1 MDVKKVLSD
10 LDRKIAQD
18 AKAAKL
24 QRDVEKGLKVWQAAE
39 EFSSRTGIHAA
50 EVINSGILEQYP
62 DGKIPEDEAKALTL
76 NVCGRVYTYVADVS
90 EKAQQATN
98 DAAGVGLKPLVPEFD
113 RERAEGIGKQ
123 IAGYENVSE
132 HKEQIRKE
140 LVNNSRSIVDNT
152 IKVNARAHE
161 AAGLVPR
168 VTRVYDG
175 VGLSNGRTCE
185 WCKERCGENMTYQ
198 EAYDKGAFQRHPG
211 CGCEILYSVGKR
223 TQRQTDWTKNQWEEI
238 SDVSSKPFIQN
249 ENTIT
254 PEERIAWA
262 NHDFAPTLKNFDE
275 YEKEWIDTHF
285 EYLNDSQKE
294 FMRSQM
300 QAMFDNCEYHM
311 AISEDSL
318 EKVLQGGRFK
328 SIIEIDENN
337 LMVEGRRIVTEK
349 AFGCDESTLTG
360 AQHEKYGYL
369 GNRDFVKDARE
380 ATALGEDSYGD
391 VIVRFKR
398 ENLVNRVTY
407 TYNDSY
413 GMCQLGDCIAGNDGD
428 NVSIAGIEP
437 SERKAKGVLSLLM
450 MASDEDLKNPNRM
463 AHLFGS
469 SYIELQFHGE
479 VGVGD
484 IESVCFTGA
493 VKNQG
498 LVTRLKESGIKVYH
512 VDGENSIQL

>member
-113 RERAEGIGKQ
+113 RERAEGIGKE

-132 HKEQIRKE
+132 RKEQIRKE
-140 LVNNSRSIVDNT
+140 IVNNSRSIVDNT

-223 TQRQTDWTKNQWEEI
+223 TQRQSNWENNEWEDVQSYDTIEMRKEYSVSNDSTGNQIERSLKEPKAGSVTYGEPIRRSVGAWSVDEF
-238 SDVSSKPFIQN
+238 DVINPL
-249 ENTIT
+249 TG
-254 PEERIAWA
+254 ERIEFVPGSRPVYPKDHLIAGA
-262 NHDFAPTLKNFDE
+262 GSKKAIRQIDRLLELGGTAA
-275 YEKEWIDTHF
+275 EWKH
-285 EYLNDSQKE
+285 
-294 FMRSQM
+294 
-300 QAMFDNCEYHM
+300 
-311 AISEDSL
+311 
-318 EKVLQGGRFK
+318 
-328 SIIEIDENN
+328 
-337 LMVEGRRIVTEK
+337 EK
-349 AFGCDESTLTG
+349 A
-360 AQHEKYGYL
+360 YL
-369 GNRDFVKDARE
+369 RA
-380 ATALGEDSYGD
+380 EDDYGD
-391 VIVRFKR
+391 EAYVEIHWFECPDVPGKHDAVPKVR
-398 ENLVNRVTY
+398 
-407 TYNDSY
+407 D
-413 GMCQLGDCIAGNDGD
+413 
-428 NVSIAGIEP
+428 
-437 SERKAKGVLSLLM
+437 
-450 MASDEDLKNPNRM
+450 
-463 AHLFGS
+463 
-469 SYIELQFHGE
+469 GE
-479 VGVGD
+479 VFFYD
-484 IESVCFTGA
+484 IEEW
-493 VKNQG
+493 
-498 LVTRLKESGIKVYH
+498 ESRWKW
-512 VDGENSIQL
+512 LR